1 MRKLNKCY
9 ILVND
14 NYFKNCIISF
24 SALFRQIGERMHAAN
39 NIICVAISL
48 QTSSNSPIISFFRSL
63 RNSHDIIAA
72 TMTASSCVCES
83 ACRMRS
89 GTLSVI
95 KTLLSALR
103 SKKRGLTVE
112 SGGEERDGGRE
123 TKRERRREIVKKG
136 STADGG
142 DG

>member
-1 MRKLNKCY
+1 
-9 ILVND
+9 
-14 NYFKNCIISF
+14 
-24 SALFRQIGERMHAAN
+24 MHAAN

>member
-1 MRKLNKCY
+1 MTYL
-9 ILVND
+9 IVAT
-14 NYFKNCIISF
+14 II
-24 SALFRQIGERMHAAN
+24 
-39 NIICVAISL
+39 VSL
-48 QTSSNSPIISFFRSL
+48 
-63 RNSHDIIAA
+63 
-72 TMTASSCVCES
+72 CVCES

-112 SGGEERDGGRE
+112 SGGEERGGERE
-123 TKRERRREIVKKG
+123 TKRERQREIVKKG
-136 STADGG
+136 SIGDGG

>member
-1 MRKLNKCY
+1 MHKA
-9 ILVND
+9 ND
-14 NYFKNCIISF
+14 IIVLLHRHQIFRSF
-24 SALFRQIGERMHAAN
+24 
-39 NIICVAISL
+39 
-48 QTSSNSPIISFFRSL
+48 FFRSL
-63 RNSHDIIAA
+63 RNSYDVITA
-72 TMTASSCVCES
+72 TMTVSSCVCEL
-83 ACRMRS
+83 ACRMRP

-112 SGGEERDGGRE
+112 SGGEERGCGRE

-136 STADGG
+136 STANRG

>member
-1 MRKLNKCY
+1 
-9 ILVND
+9 
-14 NYFKNCIISF
+14 
-24 SALFRQIGERMHAAN
+24 
-39 NIICVAISL
+39 
-48 QTSSNSPIISFFRSL
+48 
-63 RNSHDIIAA
+63 
-72 TMTASSCVCES
+72 MTASLCVCES

-112 SGGEERDGGRE
+112 SGGEERGGGRE
-123 TKRERRREIVKKG
+123 TKRERERKRETEIAKKG